1 MGFDAVRIDRV
12 MTRAFDHVRIE
23 GALRQEVDIPQR
35 PGLALEDGDERRA
48 DAPAL
53 FFRVDNP
60 LQGTQELVAGVDS
73 LQVDAQMPLHHD
85 LDPAPL
91 VAAEQP
97 IVNQQTGQ
105 LTRDCAMHQGCA
117 YRRVDAAGKRA
128 EDPPLAYL
136 FANRDR
142 RLLDERGRLPAAATG
157 RHLIEKVPDDL
168 TTLRGMNHLRMEGDA
183 KTPGV
188 ISHRRDQ

>member
-1 MGFDAVRIDRV
+1 MTIQSAARRV
-12 MTRAFDHVRIE
+12 SSRSRVTSPMMRTAS
-23 GALRQEVDIPQR
+23 
-35 PGLALEDGDERRA
+35 PGPGKGCRWTMSSGS
-48 DAPAL
+48 P
-53 FFRVDNP
+53 N
-60 LQGTQELVAGVDS
+60 
-73 LQVDAQMPLHHD
+73 
-85 LDPAPL
+85 
-91 VAAEQP
+91 AEPP
-97 IVNQQTGQ
+97 IVNQQPVRWTGAW
-105 LTRDCAMHQGCA
+105 AMRRVGA
-117 YRRVDAAGKRA
+117 SRRVDAAGKRA

-136 FANRDR
+136 FANRDG